1 MSKKIKILLI
11 AGILLA
17 AGAAAWILFR
27 KENTPQISVK
37 TAEAVTGSLTREV
50 TATGTLEP
58 INQIEVGTQV
68 SGVIERIYVDYNSVV
83 RKGQLLAVLDKSML
97 EAQVA
102 EVKASLESA
111 ENDLEFQ
118 RKNHERYQQLF
129 TKKTISEADYENAWY
144 AYVKA
149 KTSVDRIKAELTR
162 VERNLG
168 YATITSPIDGVVLSR
183 AVEEGQTVAAS
194 FNTPTLFTIANDLTR
209 MRVIADVDEADIGQV
224 KDNQR
229 VTFTVDAFPDDLFN
243 GTVTQ
248 VRLEPHINA
257 NVVTYSV
264 VVEAPNPDL
273 KLMPGLTASI
283 TVITEEKQGVVLIPS
298 GALSLNPSRDLI
310 SQYHESVQSKG
321 RPSDPPS
328 GSPQDPSLVTP
339 LDESGNQSSDS
350 FPDVTA
356 TGEPH
361 VFVLQEGLIRPRA
374 VVTGMDDG
382 IQTEIVSGLQA
393 GEQVVT
399 SLEATREVV
408 SAKAAGT
415 SSPFLPKPPGSGK
428 QSSGEKQPQPP
439 TP

>member
-1 MSKKIKILLI
+1 MTTKKKILI
-11 AGILLA
+11 ITGIALMAGFGILTVV
-17 AGAAAWILFR
+17 R
-27 KENTPQISVK
+27 HETSPRISVK
-37 TAEAVTGSLTREV
+37 TTEAIEGTLTREV

-68 SGVIERIYVDYNSVV
+68 SGVIEKIYVDFNAVV
-83 RKGQLLAVLDKSML
+83 KKDQLLAVLDKSML

-102 EVKASLESA
+102 ETRARLESA
-111 ENDLEFQ
+111 ENDLNLQ
-118 RKNHERYQQLF
+118 RSNHERYKQLHA
-129 TKKTISEADYENAWY
+129 KKTISDSDYESAY
-144 AYVKA
+144 HAYVKA
-149 KTSVDRIKAELTR
+149 QTSVDQIKAELTR

-224 KDNQR
+224 KEGQR

-248 VRLEPHINA
+248 VRLNPHVNA

-283 TVITEEKQGVVLIPS
+283 TVIAEEKQHVVLVPV
-298 GALSLNPSRDLI
+298 GAASL
-310 SQYHESVQSKG
+310 K
-321 RPSDPPS
+321 
-328 GSPQDPSLVTP
+328 
-339 LDESGNQSSDS
+339 
-350 FPDVTA
+350 PDVNLMVQYNKAQSGLEGSDDLMPVAKNVSSSTQPSNA
-356 TGEPH
+356 
-361 VFVLQEGLIRPRA
+361 VQMFVLHDGVIQSRT

-382 IQTEIVSGLQA
+382 VQTEIVSGIKA
-393 GEQVVT
+393 GEQVVIAIET
-399 SLEATREVV
+399 TQTVAVAETTA
-408 SAKAAGT
+408 T
-415 SSPFLPKPPGSGK
+415 SSPFLPKPPGSNSK
-428 QSSGEKQPQPP
+428 QSTQQKSPQPQPQQP
-439 TP
+439 